1 MPQWI
6 TQCLSTLALVMVGT
20 CAFQASAE
28 KCTTQSQMQ
37 PTDRD
42 ALSVTAQTLAAKI
55 QANDLM
61 GLKAATIPELAS
73 DFSGIGNVITTT
85 APSLAGD
92 TPEVEQV
99 YLLDAS
105 DTKRNADGSAPD
117 ADFLCSLNK
126 GSDEADFS
134 INGLPPGRY
143 GFTMVEFVGHS
154 PWLVS
159 LLLRQD
165 GTGTQWKLAGVY
177 PKETSAAGHD
187 GLWYWSQA
195 RAMAAKKQSWV
206 AYLEYREA
214 RDLLQPVGFVSSTHL
229 ENLRAESAAASPPEL
244 GDGISASSPLVIK
257 STGGKVYKFTSITPG
272 NSLRKDKLDIVISL
286 DRDPSITS
294 PPAIRK
300 DNLEA
305 MTAWLSQ
312 HPDLRENFHGIWIFA
327 NAPGQAPVTTVAA
340 MNEIP

>member
-1 MPQWI
+1 MSPWI
-6 TQCLSTLALVMVGT
+6 KRYLPTIALAIVGT
-20 CAFQASAE
+20 CAMHASAE

-37 PTDRD
+37 PSDRD
-42 ALSVTAQTLAAKI
+42 ALAGTAQTLALKI
-55 QANDLM
+55 QANDLV
-61 GLKAATIPELAS
+61 GLKAAAIPELTADFTSLGNIISTAS
-73 DFSGIGNVITTT
+73 
-85 APSLAGD
+85 PSLAGERF
-92 TPEVEQV
+92 EVEQV

-117 ADFLCSLNK
+117 ADFICSLNK

-134 INGLPPGRY
+134 INGLAPGRY

-165 GTGTQWKLAGVY
+165 AAGTPWKIAGVY

-195 RAMAAKKQSWV
+195 RASAAKKQLWV
-206 AYLEYREA
+206 AYLDYQEA
-214 RDLLQPVGFVSSTHL
+214 RELLQPVGFVSSTHL

-244 GDGISASSPLVIK
+244 GDGISTSSPLLVK
-257 STGGKVYKFTSITPG
+257 GTGGKVFKFTSITPG
-272 NSLRKDKLDIVISL
+272 NSLHKDKLDVVIYL
-286 DRDPSITS
+286 DRDPSISS
-294 PPAIRK
+294 PQTIRT
-300 DNLEA
+300 DNLAA
-305 MTAWLSQ
+305 MSAWLAQ
-312 HPDLRENFHGIWIFA
+312 HPELRDNFYGMWIFA

>member
-1 MPQWI
+1 MSRW
-6 TQCLSTLALVMVGT
+6 TTKCLSTLALVIVGT
-20 CAFQASAE
+20 FALPASAE

-37 PTDRD
+37 SADRD
-42 ALSVTAQTLAAKI
+42 ALAGTAQVLAAKI
-55 QANDLM
+55 QTNDIV
-61 GLKAATIPELAS
+61 GLKAAIIPELSA
-73 DFSGIGNVITTT
+73 DFSGIGNVIAAT

-99 YLLDAS
+99 YLLDAT

-165 GTGTQWKLAGVY
+165 GTGAPWKLAGVY

-195 RAMAAKKQSWV
+195 RASAAKKQVWV
-206 AYLEYREA
+206 AYLEYQEA
-214 RDLLQPVGFVSSTHL
+214 RELLQPVGFISSTHL
-229 ENLRAESAAASPPEL
+229 ENLRAESAAATPPEL
-244 GDGISASSPLVIK
+244 GDGIGTSSPLVVK
-257 STGGKVYKFTSITPG
+257 SIGGKVFKFTSITPG
-272 NSLRKDKLDIVISL
+272 NSLRKDKLDIVIYL

-294 PPAIRK
+294 PQTIRK

-305 MTAWLSQ
+305 MTAWLAQ
-312 HPDLRENFHGIWIFA
+312 HPELRDNFHGMWIFA